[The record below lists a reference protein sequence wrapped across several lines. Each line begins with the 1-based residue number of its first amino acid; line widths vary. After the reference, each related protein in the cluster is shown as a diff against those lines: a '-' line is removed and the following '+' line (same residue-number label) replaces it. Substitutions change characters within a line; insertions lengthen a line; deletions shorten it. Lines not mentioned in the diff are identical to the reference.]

1 MIPTRGVLPALGVLA
16 ALEFF
21 SAREACSLAVAL
33 SPETQASPAT
43 PALATPR
50 PLPAM
55 ASPHAGDRILV
66 IAPHPD
72 DETLCCGGYLQQAVA
87 AHAAVGV
94 VWITAGDSFEID
106 AIVTELTLRP
116 KGIALEK
123 LGMRRMTEAHAA
135 ASRLGVPRAQQ
146 MLLGFPDRDV
156 RALLRSQST
165 VPLRSRYTGV
175 AAVPYAE
182 ALHAGSPY
190 TGAELRRNLQ
200 DAIARFAPTIVLV
213 AAPQDRHPDHS
224 ASGELAL
231 QLVREHSA
239 TIRVYYWIV
248 HAGHKWPAPR
258 GLHLERPLLPPR
270 IARDLAWQQLPL
282 SDAEVTG
289 KLAALAEHRTQLRV
303 MRRFLNAFVRN
314 NEIFAPAP

>member
-1 MIPTRGVLPALGVLA
+1 LIAARGVLAALCVLA
-16 ALEFF
+16 ALEFCTV
-21 SAREACSLAVAL
+21 RQACSRAAAP
-33 SPETQASPAT
+33 SPSKA
-43 PALATPR
+43 ALAPPR
-50 PLPAM
+50 PLPPM

-66 IAPHPD
+66 VAPHPD
-72 DETLCCGGYLQQAVA
+72 DETLCCGGYLQQAIA
-87 AHAAVGV
+87 AHATVGV

-106 AIVTELTLRP
+106 AIVTERTLRP
-116 KGIALEK
+116 KGTALEK
-123 LGMRRMTEAHAA
+123 LGMRRIAEAHAA

-156 RALLRSQST
+156 RTLLQAQST

-175 AAVPYAE
+175 SAVPYAE

-190 TGAELRRNLQ
+190 TATELRRNLQ

-213 AAPQDRHPDHS
+213 AAPQDKHPDHN

-231 QLVREHSA
+231 QLVRERSA
-239 TIRVYYWIV
+239 KIRVYYWIV
-248 HAGHKWPAPR
+248 HGGHKWPAPR

-303 MRRFLNAFVRN
+303 MRRFLDAFVRS

>member
-1 MIPTRGVLPALGVLA
+1 MIEARGLLA
-16 ALEFF
+16 ALGMLGGVAALGLCG
-21 SAREACSLAVAL
+21 ARSVSGRDAMP
-33 SPETQASPAT
+33 SPSTTASP
-43 PALATPR
+43 TPR
-50 PLPAM
+50 PLPLM
-55 ASPHAGDRILV
+55 PSPRALDRVLV

-72 DETLCCGGYLQQAVA
+72 DETLCCAGYLQQAVA

-116 KGIALEK
+116 KGIGLEK
-123 LGMRRMTEAHAA
+123 LGMRRIAEGHAA

-146 MLLGFPDRDV
+146 TLLGFADRDV
-156 RALLRSQST
+156 RALQDSPSS
-165 VPLRSRYTGV
+165 VPLRSRYTG
-175 AAVPYAE
+175 ADAVPYSE
-182 ALHAGSPY
+182 ALHPGSSY

-213 AAPQDRHPDHS
+213 AAPQDKHPDHS

-231 QLVREHSA
+231 QLLRERSPK
-239 TIRVYYWIV
+239 IRVYYWIV

-258 GLHLERPLLPPR
+258 GLHPEKPLLPPR

-282 SDAEVTG
+282 SDAEVKA
-289 KLAALAEHRTQLRV
+289 KLAALSEHHTQLRV
-303 MRRFLNAFVRN
+303 MRRFLDAFVRG

>member
-1 MIPTRGVLPALGVLA
+1 MIATRAALSALSALSALGAFAVLA
-16 ALEFF
+16 ARGV
-21 SAREACSLAVAL
+21 SAAPVLAA
-33 SPETQASPAT
+33 PP
-43 PALATPR
+43 
-50 PLPAM
+50 PLPPM

-72 DETLCCGGYLQQAVA
+72 DETLCCAGYLQQAVA

-116 KGIALEK
+116 KGKGLEK
-123 LGMRRMTEAHAA
+123 LGMRRISEAHAA

-146 MLLGFPDRDV
+146 LLLGFPDRDV
-156 RALLRSQST
+156 RALAHSQSS

-175 AAVPYAE
+175 SAVPYAE

-200 DAIARFAPTIVLV
+200 DAITRFAPTIVLV
-213 AAPQDRHPDHS
+213 AAPQDKHPDHS
-224 ASGELAL
+224 ASGELAV
-231 QLVREHSA
+231 QLLRERSSK
-239 TIRVYYWIV
+239 IRIYYWIV
-248 HAGHKWPAPR
+248 HGGHKWPSPR
-258 GLHLERPLLPPR
+258 GLHRERPLLPPR
-270 IARDLAWQQLPL
+270 SARSLAWQQLPL
-282 SDAEVTG
+282 SEAEVAG
-289 KLAALAEHRTQLRV
+289 KLAALSEHRTQLRV
-303 MRRFLNAFVRN
+303 MRRFLDAFVRS